1 MDSRFITSLC
11 SAFLAYAAVSIAIA
25 DEALTGRELAHSY
38 DYGNCLACHSVPTDK
53 TAVTRANI
61 APPLFDI
68 KSRFPDKDALFD
80 QIWDARRINPE
91 TIMPPFGENH
101 ILSEH
106 QINKIIEYLYT
117 L

>member
-1 MDSRFITSLC
+1 MGLWELSRNSRNRNWSFELENLVEEPLVGSRFITSLC
-11 SAFLAYAAVSIAIA
+11 TAFLAHAAMSIAIA
-25 DEALTGRELAHSY
+25 DEAPTGRELAHSY

-80 QIWDARRINPE
+80 QI
-91 TIMPPFGENH
+91 
-101 ILSEH
+101 
-106 QINKIIEYLYT
+106 
-117 L
+117 